1 MGRVPCSSQHVG
13 RLACGIV
20 GSAGVSAV
28 LRRVRLPMREAL
40 TTRCAGIGGTIMS
53 ETQRPASLSAR
64 DVLYEAARVA
74 CLAPSIA
81 NSQPWRWRIRGDTL
95 ELHADRA
102 RQLTDADPQGRSMII
117 SCGAVLHHATVV
129 LAVLGAAATAE
140 RINDPADPDLLARL
154 TLTGTHQV
162 TAEDMRLHH
171 ALRTRCTDQRPFLGI
186 GPLPDEVIDL
196 LRHAAEPFEV
206 STHALDPPQADLL
219 ALAARSTATAEQHEM
234 PIWTTR
240 PDATIRD
247 DVPKTAAASVGDY
260 APGATP
266 GLAPGPGDDRYTTY
280 LAFTTTHDTRAD
292 WLRTGEALSA
302 VLLTATTIGLAS
314 SVMSDVVEAPDARA
328 TLREV
333 VAPAEYP
340 QLTVRFGVNE
350 SAPAAPLTPRRPYD
364 EVIEVVPM
372 R

>member
-1 MGRVPCSSQHVG
+1 M
-13 RLACGIV
+13 
-20 GSAGVSAV
+20 
-28 LRRVRLPMREAL
+28 
-40 TTRCAGIGGTIMS
+40 
-53 ETQRPASLSAR
+53 
-64 DVLYEAARVA
+64 LYEAARVA

-154 TLTGTHQV
+154 TLTGPHQV

-206 STHALDPPQADLL
+206 STHALDPSQADLL
-219 ALAARSTATAEQHEM
+219 TLAARSTAGRHVAGYQDEM

-240 PDATIRD
+240 PDVTIRD
-247 DVPKTAAASVGDY
+247 DVPKAGAAPVGDD
-260 APGATP
+260 APGASP
-266 GLAPGPGDDRYTTY
+266 GLTPGPGDDRYTTY

-314 SVMSDVVEAPDARA
+314 SVMSDVVEAPDVRA

-340 QLTVRFGVNE
+340 QLTVRLGVNE
-350 SAPAAPLTPRRPYD
+350 SAPAAPLTPRLPYD
-364 EVIEVVPM
+364 EVIEVVAT